1 MDESDQQRNEIHFD
15 EFWHL
20 IWLPGS
26 LPPSWITSSELQ
38 NEPIDTNTRSW
49 LLELG
54 PITER
59 IKANGSFKLDLI
71 KDELGEVN
79 ELDSDFLG
87 KNIGE
92 IKIREVLLL
101 SDNNPCVFAR
111 SLIPISTIKKGL
123 SKLGELGTNPLG
135 DILFEKEIFVK
146 VETIFVKFSQSEN
159 LYWGRKFKYFAK
171 GYTL

>member
-1 MDESDQQRNEIHFD
+1 MKLKQIS
-15 EFWHL
+15 
-20 IWLPGS
+20 
-26 LPPSWITSSELQ
+26 SWITSSELQ
-38 NEPIDTNTRSW
+38 NEPIDTNIRSW

-71 KDELGEVN
+71 KDELGVVN

-111 SLIPISTIKKGL
+111 SLIPINTIKKGL
-123 SKLGELGTNPLG
+123 SKLGELGTKPLG

-146 VETIFVKFSQSEN
+146 VETIFAKFSQSEN
-159 LYWGRKFKYFAK
+159 LYWGRKSKYLAK
-171 GYTL
+171 GYPLSVMEIFLIKTNE